1 MSEQVRYVRNR
12 DFVFRT
18 IVDEAVLVPIRR
30 DVAEMDCIY
39 TLNPVAAWI
48 WQSLGEGATLPELE
62 SAVLQRFDAEPEAV
76 AADVV
81 RFVAELEAA
90 GAVVR
95 V

>member
-1 MSEQVRYVRNR
+1 VRNR

-95 V
+95 M

>member
-1 MSEQVRYVRNR
+1 MSEQVRYVRNP

-30 DVAEMDCIY
+30 EVAEMDCIY

-48 WQSLGEGATLPELE
+48 WQSLGEGATLHELE

-90 GAVVR
+90 GAVLSA
-95 V
+95 

>member
-95 V
+95 M

>member
-81 RFVAELEAA
+81 RFVAELESA